1 MGDRGWLAS
10 GVLAG
15 ARQISSPNQDSRG
28 DAAVDALVIHCI
40 SLPPG
45 EFAGDAI
52 EHLFTNALDSA
63 AHPYFEALRGLRVSS
78 HFLVRRDG
86 HLTQFVP
93 CDRRAWH
100 AGVSTW
106 AGRAR
111 CNDRSIGVEME
122 GTERVPF
129 AESQYLTLVA
139 LVRAIRL
146 RYPVT
151 DIVAHSDVSHGRKT
165 DPGIHFDWARLR
177 AGLIRA
183 R

>member
-1 MGDRGWLAS
+1 ME
-10 GVLAG
+10 
-15 ARQISSPNQDSRG
+15 
-28 DAAVDALVIHCI
+28 ALVVHCI

-52 EHLFTNALDSA
+52 ERLFTNALDYVV
-63 AHPYFEALRGLRVSS
+63 HPYFETLRGLKVSA

-86 HLTQFVP
+86 SLIQFVP

-100 AGVSTW
+100 AGLSTW
-106 AGRAR
+106 AGRAN
-111 CNDRSIGVEME
+111 CNDRSIGIEME
-122 GTERVPF
+122 GTDSAPF

-139 LVRAIRL
+139 LARALRL

-151 DIVAHSDVSHGRKT
+151 DIVAHSDVSPGRKT

-177 AGLIRA
+177 AGLIHSR
-183 R
+183 